1 MATRN
6 ILWSRE
12 CSRLDR
18 AVMGRLFDIW
28 KSKEVDLDTKLLL
41 YKSAVL
47 SVLMYGQ
54 EGWYLTPRIQSKL
67 KGWNARNLAI
77 ITGNEIAEESRE
89 PTVDILKML
98 KARRLR
104 WVGHVLRAKET
115 NLVRQVL
122 MEMEQPYSPGSVL
135 MNAPKHKSMAELV
148 EMANNREEW
157 RKMVRGL
164 DSDSSVSS
172 VYSRG
177 VLREIRHSERI
188 AQQGARVRPDSKWGL
203 MEVPESL

>member
-1 MATRN
+1 MGGSRDGQDISDWFTFLP
-6 ILWSRE
+6 ILSQP
-12 CSRLDR
+12 
-18 AVMGRLFDIW
+18 
-28 KSKEVDLDTKLLL
+28 L
-41 YKSAVL
+41 YFSILVKFCFSFFYASL
-47 SVLMYGQ
+47 PPE
-54 EGWYLTPRIQSKL
+54 EGWYLTEKNQAKL

-77 ITGNEIAEESRE
+77 ITGREIAEESSE

-104 WVGHVLRAKET
+104 WVGHVLRGKET

-135 MNAPKHKSMAELV
+135 MNAPKHESMAELV
-148 EMANNREEW
+148 ELANDREGW
-157 RKMVRGL
+157 REIVCGL

-177 VLREIRHSERI
+177 LLREIRHI
-188 AQQGARVRPDSKWGL
+188 
-203 MEVPESL
+203 